1 MIQSQEGVVETGLLS
16 TLKLLRTSRYTTPMQ
31 PEVERRWF
39 VCLVTVIV
47 AGMVVPTS
55 VEVRA
60 TPTVAVQS
68 FDDADTVLL
77 EDEAEAPLASN
88 PTMMAVVAA
97 PDTLGR
103 LPLRNNSTIFS
114 SNPRDALGG
123 AFGQRL
129 QTNESTGFVDMSN
142 RVVPN
147 GLKFGPQRMLL
158 SSPAS
163 DEASFEP

>member
-60 TPTVAVQS
+60 TPTVAVRS
-68 FDDADTVLL
+68 FDDAGTVLL
-77 EDEAEAPLASN
+77 ADAAEAPVASN
-88 PTMMAVVAA
+88 PTVVAVVAA
-97 PDTLGR
+97 PGTLGR
-103 LPLRNNSTIFS
+103 LLLRNNSTIHS

-123 AFGQRL
+123 A
-129 QTNESTGFVDMSN
+129 SKN
-142 RVVPN
+142 RTYDLVII
-147 GLKFGPQRMLL
+147 
-158 SSPAS
+158 S
-163 DEASFEP
+163 DAL